1 MASLERFHFVR
12 ATTDR
17 ISQKEK
23 PLWEIFAVC
32 RDKKHVLGM
41 RRTGH
46 SKTTNPLSE
55 MLKSLETS
63 ATGSTAQLAA
73 VSVSGNPSTY
83 ILWGRFL
90 RRLFDANHCNVI
102 DTRMGAIG

>member
-32 RDKKHVLGM
+32 RDKKHVF
-41 RRTGH
+41 GH
-46 SKTTNPLSE
+46 EKNRA
-55 MLKSLETS
+55 LKDNESPFRNAEIPGNFGHGEHC
-63 ATGSTAQLAA
+63 ATGRGEHVRQ
-73 VSVSGNPSTY
+73 P
-83 ILWGRFL
+83 
-90 RRLFDANHCNVI
+90 I
-102 DTRMGAIG
+102 DLHTLGQVLTTFVRCESLQCY